1 MDNESLQKHNL
12 SNTNK
17 TSIDTHIIE
26 GNTHNKHMLKSIFV
40 LIRQHNIYGFLLFK
54 KANDFMSISSKRQP
68 SRVCGDIRGLITNK
82 SHISS
87 QCNET

>member
-26 GNTHNKHMLKSIFV
+26 GNTHNKHML
-40 LIRQHNIYGFLLFK
+40 
-54 KANDFMSISSKRQP
+54 
-68 SRVCGDIRGLITNK
+68 
-82 SHISS
+82 
-87 QCNET
+87 